1 MMLNIMNILRGSGRR
16 PALLRLCG
24 IGIASAALFFWAF
37 STRVV
42 EGPVLGNALPD
53 FTWTT
58 LDGQTVQPGLLGFDD
73 TVIAFIRSSCPHC
86 RESLPDI
93 DHFFSA
99 RSTPRLYIV
108 SVSTPQETSGLLR
121 DLGIK
126 APVFLDTKDTMRELF
141 HSIHTPAL
149 LWYRSGRLKYKCFR
163 KSEISELEALITGET
178 EDHRP

>member
-16 PALLRLCG
+16 LALLRLCG
-24 IGIASAALFFWAF
+24 VGMALAALSFWAF

-42 EGPVLGNALPD
+42 EGPDLGKALPD
-53 FTWTT
+53 FAWTT

-86 RESLPDI
+86 RESLPDM
-93 DHFFSA
+93 DRFFSA

-108 SVSTPQETSGLLR
+108 SGSTPRETSGLLR
-121 DLGIK
+121 KLAIK
-126 APVFLDTKDTMRELF
+126 APVFLDPKDTMRELF

-163 KSEISELEALITGET
+163 KSEISELEALITSET
-178 EDHRP
+178 GDHRP